1 MGDGLQ
7 AFALA
12 AGTPAALA
20 ATGVTALV
28 LVLAALCAWLWM
40 SRLCE
45 RREVVRILGAFP
57 CAAFLVD
64 AKGRVVH
71 SNRMAR
77 SHMVSGVNDP
87 RGLHYSEVFPPPIVH
102 ELGVVLKELGTEGEV
117 REPVDDRVVQ
127 LPGGRAGV
135 IRGVSVSERRW
146 GPCASLLTIEDTSA
160 RVELRRALD
169 WAALAQQLAHEIKNP
184 LHTVLLTLQRLQL
197 AYHETRAKSSA
208 AMDRYVDSAI
218 QEIERL
224 RAIADGFLRFTSLKP
239 PKVCVME
246 ARELLNAVE
255 RQVRQWLPETVDL
268 IVECEEG
275 LPQVRVDLEGMQRLF
290 FNIFDNAVQAMKG
303 KGRIF
308 LRAGLTQWLA
318 VGEPVRR
325 EFVTFEVS
333 DTGCGIPDEL
343 LGRVFEPYVSGKDGG
358 TGLGLSIC
366 RHIVKEHG
374 GRISLQ
380 SKVGVGT
387 TVRVELPAYQ
397 A

>member
-1 MGDGLQ
+1 
-7 AFALA
+7 
-12 AGTPAALA
+12 
-20 ATGVTALV
+20 
-28 LVLAALCAWLWM
+28 
-40 SRLCE
+40 
-45 RREVVRILGAFP
+45 VRILGAFP
-57 CAAFLVD
+57 CAAFLLD

-71 SNRMAR
+71 SNRIAR
-77 SHMVSGVNDP
+77 RHMVAGATDP
-87 RGLHYSEVFPPPIVH
+87 RGLHYAEVFPPAIVQ
-102 ELGVVLKELGTEGEV
+102 EVGVVLKELGTEGEV
-117 REPVDDRVVQ
+117 REPVDDRMVQ
-127 LPGGRAGV
+127 LPGGQAGV

-146 GPCASLLTIEDTSA
+146 RPCASLLTIEDASA
-160 RVELRRALD
+160 SVELRRALD

-197 AYHETRAKSSA
+197 AYHETRTKSSA

-218 QEIERL
+218 EEIERL

-246 ARELLNAVE
+246 ARELLSAVE
-255 RQVRQWLPETVDL
+255 RQVRQWLPETVNL

-275 LPQVRVDLEGMQRLF
+275 LPQVRVDLEATQRLF
-290 FNIFDNAVQAMKG
+290 YNIFDNAVRAMRG

-308 LRAGLTQWLA
+308 LRVGMAQWLT

-325 EFVTFEVS
+325 EFVAFEVS
-333 DTGCGIPDEL
+333 DTGCGIPEEL
-343 LGRVFEPYVSGKDGG
+343 LGRVFEPYVAGKDGG

-366 RHIVKEHG
+366 RQIVKEHG

-380 SKVGVGT
+380 SKVGAGT